1 MWTWVSIQPGI
12 TVSPLRSTVGFCL
25 ALAMLVMRPAS
36 MTISWF
42 FRTRPLPSIKAPVLI
57 TVGCAMASAARKG
70 RAKHLRSMRFLV
82 EPAYRVPEAR
92 RIETHMSTFHR
103 LIAALV
109 LLAFCS
115 GCSIKKL
122 AVNKLGNML
131 ASSGS
136 NFESDED
143 PELVAAAIPFG
154 LKLYEGLL
162 AESPKHTGL
171 LLAAESGFT
180 EYSYAFVDLK
190 AEEAKEQSLDQ
201 ADALRER
208 ARKLYLRA
216 NRYGMRG
223 LEARYPVFGAALD
236 NDAVSALKRVRKA
249 DVPLLYW
256 TAASLGLAVS
266 SSKGSPEMIAQL
278 PLVEM
283 IVNRIAE
290 LDETF
295 DNGAVPEFL
304 ITLEAARSG
313 VKLEDQEKAMRQHF
327 DRAIEISKG
336 KRAGTYVSFAEN
348 ASVPAQNAAEFK
360 SLLEKALAVDV
371 DADPDTRLANV
382 IAQRRAR
389 WLLAHQSELFLE
401 QH

>member
-1 MWTWVSIQPGI
+1 M
-12 TVSPLRSTVGFCL
+12 LYRFASTLCLL
-25 ALAMLVMRPAS
+25 AL
-36 MTISWF
+36 
-42 FRTRPLPSIKAPVLI
+42 
-57 TVGCAMASAARKG
+57 
-70 RAKHLRSMRFLV
+70 
-82 EPAYRVPEAR
+82 
-92 RIETHMSTFHR
+92 
-103 LIAALV
+103 
-109 LLAFCS
+109 CS

-122 AVNKLGNML
+122 AINKLGDSL

-171 LLAAESGFT
+171 LLAAASGFT
-180 EYSYAFVDLK
+180 EYAYAFVDLK
-190 AEEAKEQSLDQ
+190 ADETREESVDR

-216 NRYGMRG
+216 HRYAMRG
-223 LEARYPVFGAALD
+223 LETRYAGFGAALD
-236 NDAVSALKRVRKA
+236 NDAVTALKRVRKRE
-249 DVPLLYW
+249 VPLLYW
-256 TAASLGLAVS
+256 SAASLGLAIS
-266 SSKGSPEMIAQL
+266 NSKGSPEMVAQL

-290 LDETF
+290 LDETY
-295 DNGAVPEFL
+295 DNGAIPEFL

-313 VKLEDQEKAMRQHF
+313 VKLEDQQKAMRQHF
-327 DRAIEISKG
+327 DRALEISKG

-360 SLLEKALAVDV
+360 QLLEKALAIDV
-371 DADPDTRLANV
+371 DADPPNRLANIV
-382 IAQRRAR
+382 AQRRAR
-389 WLLAHQSELFLE
+389 WLLAHVNDLFLE
-401 QH
+401 TAPKVGQ

>member
-1 MWTWVSIQPGI
+1 
-12 TVSPLRSTVGFCL
+12 
-25 ALAMLVMRPAS
+25 
-36 MTISWF
+36 
-42 FRTRPLPSIKAPVLI
+42 
-57 TVGCAMASAARKG
+57 
-70 RAKHLRSMRFLV
+70 
-82 EPAYRVPEAR
+82 
-92 RIETHMSTFHR
+92 MSTFHR
-103 LIAALV
+103 LIPALC
-109 LLAFCS
+109 LLALS
-115 GCSIKKL
+115 TGCSIKKV

-136 NFESDED
+136 TFESDED

-171 LLAAESGFT
+171 LLAAASGFT
-180 EYSYAFVDLK
+180 EYAYAFVDLK
-190 AEEAKEQSLDQ
+190 ADEAKEESVDR
-201 ADALRER
+201 AEALRER

-223 LEARYPVFGAALD
+223 LEARYPGFGAALD
-236 NDAVSALKRVRKA
+236 NDAVTALKRVRKA

-256 TAASLGLAVS
+256 IAASLGLAIS
-266 SSKGSPEMIAQL
+266 SSKGSPEMIGQL

-283 IVNRIAE
+283 IVNRVAE

-327 DRAIEISKG
+327 DRAMEISKG

-371 DADPDTRLANV
+371 DADPSTRLANV

-389 WLLAHQSELFLE
+389 WLLQHQSELFLE
-401 QH
+401 SH